1 MKVKKKRTFNQIH
14 DVNEKQSN
22 SNVEKLRNMLVSCVI
37 GFVILLFGMALGMLE
52 INKLKQEW
60 ETKDVLYELL
70 YDEYVGIFQE
80 KFFFEE
86 QYRKMYEYVYVDE

>member
-22 SNVEKLRNMLVSCVI
+22 SNVEKLRNMLVVCVI
-37 GFVILLFGMALGMLE
+37 GFVMLLFGMALGMLE

-70 YDEYVGIFQE
+70 YDEYVGILQE

-86 QYRKMYEYVYVDE
+86 QYRKMYEYVYVEQ

>member
-1 MKVKKKRTFNQIH
+1 MKVKKKHTFNQIH
-14 DVNEKQSN
+14 DVNEKQSD
-22 SNVEKLRNMLVSCVI
+22 SNAKKLRNMLVSCVI
-37 GFVILLFGMALGMLE
+37 GVVILLFGMALGMLE